1 MDQVHQAGDRHAKR
15 VYRRMVTAKK
25 MNAHEAETELRTME
39 AVLATLEGI
48 AEPGPFPSLA

>member
-1 MDQVHQAGDRHAKR
+1 MHQAGDRHAKR

-39 AVLATLEGI
+39 AVLATLI
-48 AEPGPFPSLA
+48 RPARAA

>member
-1 MDQVHQAGDRHAKR
+1 MRKR